1 MDKKPGIRLGDL
13 QLRIMRV
20 LWELDAATV
29 SEVQRQLGR
38 PPLAYTTVATML
50 RKLEERGLVDHA
62 EEGRKFLYRA
72 RVSMSEVTRSMT
84 GDLVDRLFD
93 GSLTDA
99 VCHLLDSRS
108 VSADEL
114 DRLERMIQ
122 QRKSQ
127 S

>member
-1 MDKKPGIRLGDL
+1 MDRKHGIRLGDL

-20 LWELDAATV
+20 LWDLDAATV

-38 PPLAYTTVATML
+38 PQLAYTTVATML
-50 RKLEERGLVDHA
+50 RKLEERGLVDHS

-72 RVSMSEVTRSMT
+72 RVSMPEVTRSMT

-99 VCHLLDSRS
+99 VSHLLDSRG

-122 QRKSQ
+122 QRKAKP
-127 S
+127 